1 MIHRAISLVTSLSIN
16 VSPIHQLNLQA
27 IIYVI
32 KSIYRLRG
40 EVYKNFLE
48 GRLTNQQGYD
58 RELTA
63 DMSGSARYLDQNFQP
78 PVRYYQ

>member
-1 MIHRAISLVTSLSIN
+1 VIHRAISLVTSLSIN

-48 GRLTNQQGYD
+48 SRLTNQQGYD

-63 DMSGSARYLDQNFQP
+63 DMLGSARYLDQNFHP